1 MSEQILKLIYD
12 FTKNYNDPSSK
23 LALDENNK
31 NLSIVIKNGNINLT
45 LTIDPNQKNNYDEL
59 VNILKT
65 NIVKIKG
72 VLTVNIVLTS
82 EKSSNHSNQEN
93 KRFKINTNNII
104 AIASGKGRCWK
115 INICS
120 KFCCCS

>member
-23 LALDENNK
+23 SALDENNK

-45 LTIDPNQKNNYDEL
+45 LTIDPDQKNNYDEL
-59 VNILKT
+59 VKILKT
-65 NIVKIKG
+65 NIAKIKD

-82 EKSSNHSNQEN
+82 EKL
-93 KRFKINTNNII
+93 
-104 AIASGKGRCWK
+104 
-115 INICS
+115 
-120 KFCCCS
+120 

>member
-31 NLSIVIKNGNINLT
+31 NLSIVIKNGTINLT

-59 VNILKT
+59 VKILKT
-65 NIVKIKG
+65 NIGKIKG
-72 VLTVNIVLTS
+72 VLAVNVVLTS
-82 EKSSNHSNQEN
+82 EKTSNHSNQED
-93 KRFKINTNNII
+93 KRFKINT
-104 AIASGKGRCWK
+104 
-115 INICS
+115 
-120 KFCCCS
+120 

>member
-31 NLSIVIKNGNINLT
+31 NLGIVIKNGNINLT

-72 VLTVNIVLTS
+72 VLTVNIVFYLVEIS
-82 EKSSNHSNQEN
+82 LIDQMIP
-93 KRFKINTNNII
+93 FLI
-104 AIASGKGRCWK
+104 
-115 INICS
+115 
-120 KFCCCS
+120 F